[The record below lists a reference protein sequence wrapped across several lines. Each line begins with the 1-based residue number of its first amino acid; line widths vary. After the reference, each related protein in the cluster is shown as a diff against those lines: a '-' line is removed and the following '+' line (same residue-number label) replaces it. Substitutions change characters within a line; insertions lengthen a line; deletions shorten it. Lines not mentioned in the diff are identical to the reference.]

1 MAHHG
6 TGRATEQ
13 SLPPR
18 TWTGDRADN
27 AKRRLLKWIKRLM
40 RKNGL
45 DEVDLETLF
54 ARVAGEQERRN
65 PRSVNRLHR
74 QLNPQN

>member
-1 MAHHG
+1 MQLNN
-6 TGRATEQ
+6 RF
-13 SLPPR
+13 PPR
-18 TWTGDRADN
+18 TWTGDRVDN